1 MVTESGATPLSALL
15 SQATSDLSGFVY
27 NGAANDLATEQGFRA
42 LVAYQG
48 LKNTGAA
55 YNVYTQA
62 KLGQAALPAEKQGD
76 VKPAGAPA
84 ADRRRSP
91 RPGTALRRSRPAL
104 PRSRSARSR
113 QASPP
118 RGACALP
125 MSSRCA
131 DRIAAAWAK
140 IRTKTGGSGVET
152 LEPRERGK
160 IARRSHRPLPRLAAR
175 RASGRASAP
184 AASEPARRRPRK
196 ALLAVGVAAS
206 AIALCAIVAS
216 MGFATGWLGDPVPSD
231 PVPMP
236 SVVTDAPS
244 DGDDASQGDEA
255 DRKDAAE
262 EASEGADGEAGA
274 AVDGEGAADADGSAA
289 STAGEAPSGTEPSAS
304 EGAAAPG
311 SGACARAGPGAI
323 GPQHRHGVGVHR
335 QLPRRV
341 QWLPLILGRRHGH
354 PQPGR
359 IRRHD
364 ASALPE
370 RRWAGRAATSAPS
383 AALRN
388 SLAVRQ
394 RLAVF
399 RQRIVARIR
408 VRFVYPKRWRK
419 HYVDIHLR
427 FGQRPVDVRVEESEA
442 PCSAIESG
450 QDRLRGDLLRR
461 ARRPDLR
468 SSKRCA

>member
-1 MVTESGATPLSALL
+1 MSEDS
-15 SQATSDLSGFVY
+15 
-27 NGAANDLATEQGFRA
+27 N
-42 LVAYQG
+42 
-48 LKNTGAA
+48 
-55 YNVYTQA
+55 
-62 KLGQAALPAEKQGD
+62 EK
-76 VKPAGAPA
+76 
-84 ADRRRSP
+84 
-91 RPGTALRRSRPAL
+91 T
-104 PRSRSARSR
+104 
-113 QASPP
+113 
-118 RGACALP
+118 
-125 MSSRCA
+125 
-131 DRIAAAWAK
+131 
-140 IRTKTGGSGVET
+140 
-152 LEPRERGK
+152 
-160 IARRSHRPLPRLAAR
+160 
-175 RASGRASAP
+175 

-274 AVDGEGAADADGSAA
+274 IGHRAFRVGGRCCS
-289 STAGEAPSGTEPSAS
+289 
-304 EGAAAPG
+304 G

-359 IRRHD
+359 IRLRCPLRYR
-364 ASALPE
+364 SVGGRVE
-370 RRWAGRAATSAPS
+370 R
-383 AALRN
+383 LRQLHRRPCGIRLR
-388 SLAVRQ
+388 SRQ

-442 PCSAIESG
+442 PCSAIRKWPRSW
-450 QDRLRGDLLRR
+450 LHW
-461 ARRPDLR
+461 R
-468 SSKRCA
+468 SSSPCSW